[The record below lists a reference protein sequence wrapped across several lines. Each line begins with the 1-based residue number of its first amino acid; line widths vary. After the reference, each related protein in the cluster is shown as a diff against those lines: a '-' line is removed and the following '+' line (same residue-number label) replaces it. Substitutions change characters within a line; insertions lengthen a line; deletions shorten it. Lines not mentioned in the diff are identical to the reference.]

1 MARERDILIVCGG
14 ILVGVLVAYGAYKIS
29 KPWVRKACVY
39 IVSEADQQVENRR
52 NRVVTIE
59 AVRTKLGNVSRRV
72 VTVGKLEANKSVMV
86 RSEMAG
92 KIKDIGFVEGQ
103 DVHQGDLLF
112 QFEDSDLL
120 ADYNQAKAELAQY
133 EASYGRIAELRSRN
147 IESVKSFD
155 EVLAR
160 RDIAKAKV
168 EAAEARLNKAKIVAS
183 FDGTMGLTDFSEGA
197 YVQAAQDLSML
208 VDNSRL
214 LVNFKVPETY
224 LNDIGVGQ
232 VAEIRLDGFPDQVFR
247 AMVEAID
254 SRIDPL
260 SHSIAVQASIP
271 NKNNKLKSGLFA
283 SVSLIIGEKSN
294 SILIPEAAVQREGEI
309 EFVWIVQDGKADRR
323 RVVTSTRENAQI
335 EIVAGLRKDEIVIT
349 SGQLKV
355 TPGTKVKITNM
366 PELYAQE
373 NPESEKASNQDAPT
387 DSAEKK
393 AEPQVESAA
402 EPAEAATE
410 AQVESA
416 PQEPEKQESE
426 KKGQ

>member
-1 MARERDILIVCGG
+1 MARERDILIICGG
-14 ILVGVLVAYGAYKIS
+14 VLVGVLVAYGAYKIS

-52 NRVVTIE
+52 NRVATVE

-72 VTVGKLEANKSVMV
+72 TTVGKLEANKSVTI

-103 DVHQGDLLF
+103 DVHEGDLLF

-133 EASYGRIAELRSRN
+133 EASYGRIAELRNRN

-168 EAAEARLNKAKIVAS
+168 ESAQARLNKARIVAS

-197 YVQAAQDLSML
+197 YVQAAQDLSNL

-232 VAEIRLDGFPDQVFR
+232 VAEIRLDGFPDEVFR

-335 EIVAGLRKDEIVIT
+335 EVVAGLRKDEVVIT

-355 TPGTKVKITNM
+355 TPGAKVKITNM

-373 NPESEKASNQDAPT
+373 IPES
-387 DSAEKK
+387 EKK
-393 AEPQVESAA
+393 AEPQAQAVAEALTAGPQAESAP
-402 EPAEAATE
+402 EPAE
-410 AQVESA
+410 SA
-416 PQEPEKQESE
+416 PQESE